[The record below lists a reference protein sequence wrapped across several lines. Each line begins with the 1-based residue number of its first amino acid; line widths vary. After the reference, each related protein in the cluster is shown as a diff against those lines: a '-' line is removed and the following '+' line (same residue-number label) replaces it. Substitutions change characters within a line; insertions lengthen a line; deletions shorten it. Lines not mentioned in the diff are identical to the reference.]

1 MLELKLS
8 AALSYSFLWFQ
19 NIYQSAGRCRYYA
32 DIPQKKPSRPYRSAD
47 HWLFQFRWFAVS
59 FRTI

>member
-32 DIPQKKPSRPYRSAD
+32 DIPQKKAKPTLPVSRP
-47 HWLFQFRWFAVS
+47 LVVS
-59 FRTI
+59 IPLICSFF